1 LLSGEA
7 RRMACRE
14 GGHEL
19 LMLVGMEIARGEPE
33 NSNPQQSVWRVPVK
47 KTLLSAV
54 LVLGLLLASNLLAKA
69 EPSIKLGYAK
79 CAHCT
84 PMSLTPQYAKG
95 VQIDAV
101 GFNTGTDALT
111 ALVTKNIDVAQ
122 VTYLHYVIALD
133 KGFDVV
139 AISGQVNGGS
149 AMLVA
154 NDLPVMPD
162 DWASLK
168 KLIADYKA
176 AGKPFRVAASRGNAQ
191 DIHMRGA
198 FAKQGIDINKDVQFI
213 NIPNPSDHL
222 QALRRGEI
230 ELICT
235 VEPFATQILQNKAA
249 KLFGLPY
256 DQAAGKLTNIILT
269 RSDVVAAKPKE
280 LEETVRA
287 VVKVDE
293 FIMAD
298 KAALIDVISKV
309 TGLDKAIATGAV
321 ENLDPDPKM
330 YRGSAVAIAAM
341 MRDLKYIN
349 SDVSAAVEK
358 NMDYRFL
365 EAATGKPKTDLG
377 Y

>member
-1 LLSGEA
+1 
-7 RRMACRE
+7 
-14 GGHEL
+14 
-19 LMLVGMEIARGEPE
+19 MLVG
-33 NSNPQQSVWRVPVK
+33 
-47 KTLLSAV
+47 
-54 LVLGLLLASNLLAKA
+54 
-69 EPSIKLGYAK
+69 
-79 CAHCT
+79 
-84 PMSLTPQYAKG
+84 
-95 VQIDAV
+95 
-101 GFNTGTDALT
+101 
-111 ALVTKNIDVAQ
+111 
-122 VTYLHYVIALD
+122 
-133 KGFDVV
+133 
-139 AISGQVNGGS
+139 
-149 AMLVA
+149 
-154 NDLPVMPD
+154 NDLSIVPN

-168 KLIADYKA
+168 KVIADYKT

-198 FAKQGIDINKDVQFI
+198 FAKQGIDINKDVQFV

-235 VEPFATQILQNKAA
+235 VEPFATQILQAKAA
-249 KLFGLPY
+249 KMFGLPY
-256 DQAAGKLTNIILT
+256 DQAAGKLTNLILT
-269 RSDVVAAKPKE
+269 RSDVVKDKPKQ

-293 FIMAD
+293 FVAAD
-298 KAALIDVISKV
+298 KGALIEVISKI

-330 YRGSAVAIAAM
+330 YRVSALAIAAM

-365 EAATGKPKTDLG
+365 EAATGKPKSELG

>member
-1 LLSGEA
+1 
-7 RRMACRE
+7 MK
-14 GGHEL
+14 
-19 LMLVGMEIARGEPE
+19 
-33 NSNPQQSVWRVPVK
+33 RV
-47 KTLLSAV
+47 LFGIFLA
-54 LVLGLLLASNLLAKA
+54 LGLATTLSSNVFAQS
-69 EPSIKLGYAK
+69 EPVIKLGYAK

-95 VQIDAV
+95 VQIEAI
-101 GFNTGTDALT
+101 GFNTGTDVLT
-111 ALVTKNIDVAQ
+111 ALVSKNLDVAQ
-122 VTYLHYVIALD
+122 VTYLHYAIALD

-149 AMLVA
+149 AMLVG
-154 NDLPVMPD
+154 NDLAIVPN

-168 KLIADYKA
+168 KVITEYKA

-198 FAKQGIDINKDVQFI
+198 FAKQGIDINKDVQFV

-235 VEPFATQILQNKAA
+235 TEPFATQILQNKAA
-249 KLFGLPY
+249 KMFGLPY
-256 DQAAGKLTNIILT
+256 DQAAGKLTNLILT
-269 RSDVVAAKPKE
+269 RSDVVKEKPKQ

-287 VVKVDE
+287 IVKVDE
-293 FIMAD
+293 FIAAD
-298 KAALIDVISKV
+298 KGAFIDVISKV

-321 ENLDPDPKM
+321 DNLDPDPKM
-330 YRGSAVAIAAM
+330 YRASAIAIAAM

-365 EAATGKPKTDLG
+365 EAATSRPKTELG